1 MLHNAPR
8 AAPRKPDIGPKTT
21 QTHPH
26 AAASRL
32 DKTSKRT
39 RKTPVAAPAGARR
52 AEMALTQPRKPWKG
66 PDGGPQS
73 PLPHTPSPWTWRGRF
88 ARRWSFQYGP
98 GWFQEGSGQAK
109 MASKIAQD
117 TPKWFKIIFN
127 PPPRAHKT
135 SPGRLQ
141 VPSELSKEASKRPNS
156 FKTIVFFNV
165 FLPSRLFA
173 SDGLFRLQDGSKM
186 AQEDPKRGPGGPQD
200 GPQSAPNFPKGGP
213 RVPQEAQFRAPT
225 GGPC

>member
-117 TPKWFKIIFN
+117 SPKWFKIVFT
-127 PPPRAHKT
+127 PPPRALKT
-135 SPGRLQ
+135 APGRLQ
-141 VPSELSKEASKRPNS
+141 VPSEPPKEAPKMPKS
-156 FKTIVFFNV
+156 FKTRMKINDCCLLDL
-165 FLPSRLFA
+165 FLSMGSR
-173 SDGLFRLQDGSKM
+173 GLKIAPRW
-186 AQEDPKRGPGGPQD
+186 PKRAPGGFEDRPKSAQD
-200 GPQSAPNFPKGGP
+200 RPKSGP
-213 RVPQEAQFRAPT
+213 RGPQEAHFRVPT
-225 GGPC
+225 GGPS

>member
-32 DKTSKRT
+32 DRTSKRT

-73 PLPHTPSPWTWRGRF
+73 PLPHTPSPWTWRGRS

-117 TPKWFKIIFN
+117 SLKWFKIIFN

-141 VPSELSKEASKRPNS
+141 VPSELSKEASKRSNS
-156 FKTIVFFNV
+156 FKTIIMVYNV
-165 FLPSRLFA
+165 FAFSPFRVRWALEASRW
-173 SDGLFRLQDGSKM
+173 LQDGPRGP
-186 AQEDPKRGPGGPQD
+186 QEGPRRAPRRPQERPKRTPRGEFSGP
-200 GPQSAPNFPKGGP
+200 
-213 RVPQEAQFRAPT
+213 
-225 GGPC
+225 